1 MVTTIPAMPAKGS
14 TDSTAIYQYTSAVD
28 SAVRELAAAGVPSAL
43 VGYLR
48 ADDPQWNLTP
58 YSSSNPVTNDFTAL
72 INAAHTQ
79 RKRIVI
85 DHRYLV
91 GDSSLKSNWNDK
103 HLNLAGCGELIGQ
116 GSTIVR
122 QEVSPSPE
130 VSLTSF
136 KRMVVGASD
145 EKHTVSFAAVA
156 MNQLA
161 KFKADMVWQIVAKPA
176 RSSTSDYTSGFYTWS
191 LPGTVVNNLLS
202 TKNDAYPTG
211 DPATGKVVMA
221 DALEVLGV
229 SFLVSGAA
237 SDLAEDNSLKGA
249 TSGATMKIES
259 CQPDYNGSA
268 NKRIITRQV
277 FGTFQKDENLLRGS
291 TVVGKVAADGV
302 VVFKTATRYDWD
314 KVTATRVLRKLG
326 GSINGYTASTG
337 YPVGDYFSNL
347 DSRIDGI
354 SFTTVNDPDSTGQ
367 VRAAAVSVS
376 GAVHHRYSNIVFKR
390 GYRNGFRLA
399 SPYGGMISGCQVQ
412 SLPNDA
418 IQSEGAYGY
427 GVEYEGTAKN
437 CLLIG
442 CQFANLR
449 HGITTNPSA
458 NSQFLSDVS
467 DTLRHGIQEFLFIKD
482 CQSFDTY
489 AQGFDTHHGASDV
502 FFIGCVVN
510 GVVAG
515 GQKDSG
521 KTGMGTRSESTTYI
535 DCHVFGATNG
545 FNDPTAGTTA
555 ASGNPKPSGTTW
567 PLTPTHSRTLY
578 VNCSANG
585 YEQSGFRQ
593 GLAAESIHH
602 SVMYVG
608 CSADDGGQTAYD
620 TIGWE
625 LTGVDTYIIDPR
637 PGRNKLAMFS
647 IEPGGYYGPT
657 PSSPVKHTIA
667 FVGDIFADF
676 SRNTSTTTDLI
687 RVKGHTTA
695 GVTRL
700 AIAVDA
706 AVMQKAGAGT
716 MPAAM
721 VNVVGGHVTI
731 ASAAGAQVVN
741 LNGTDQIPT
750 VKKTSGTV
758 VAASLPTSK
767 WS

>member
-1 MVTTIPAMPAKGS
+1 MVTIPPMPVKGS
-14 TDSTAIYQYTSAVD
+14 TDGAAIFAYTSAVD
-28 SAVRELAAAGVPSAL
+28 SVVRELQSAGVPSAL

-48 ADDPQWNLTP
+48 ADDPQWGLTP
-58 YSSSNPVTNDFTAL
+58 YSSTSPVTNDFTAL
-72 INAAHTQ
+72 INAAHAQ
-79 RKRIVI
+79 RKRIII

-91 GDSSLKSNWNDK
+91 GDSSTKSNWNDK
-103 HLNLAGCGELIGQ
+103 HLNISGCGELIGQ
-116 GSTIVR
+116 GSTIIR
-122 QEVSPSPE
+122 QEISPSPE
-130 VSLTSF
+130 VALTSF
-136 KRMVVGASD
+136 KQMVVGASD
-145 EKHTVSFAAVA
+145 EKHTVSYAAVA

-161 KFKADMVWQIVAKPA
+161 KFKADMVWQIVAKPG
-176 RSSTSDYTSGFYTWS
+176 RSSTSDYSSGFYTWS
-191 LPGTVVNNLLS
+191 LPGTVVHSLLS
-202 TKNDAYPTG
+202 TKNDTYPNG
-211 DPATGKVVMA
+211 DPAGGKVVMA
-221 DALEVLGV
+221 EALEVHGV

-237 SDLAEDNSLKGA
+237 ANLAEDNVLTGA

-259 CQPDYNGSA
+259 NQADYNGTA

-277 FGTFQKDENLLRGS
+277 FGTFQNGENLLRG
-291 TVVGKVAADGV
+291 TTTVGKIAANGV
-302 VVFKTATRYDWD
+302 VVFKTATLYDWD

-326 GSINGYTASTG
+326 GSVNGYTVSTG
-337 YPVGDYFSNL
+337 YPVGDYFSNI

-367 VRAAAVSVS
+367 VRAAAVSIS
-376 GAVHHRYSNIVFKR
+376 GAVHHRYSNVVFKR

-399 SPYGGMISGCQVQ
+399 SPYGGMISNSQVL

-427 GVEYEGTAKN
+427 GVEYEGTATN

-442 CQFANLR
+442 CQFSNLR

-458 NSQFLSDVS
+458 NSQFLTDIS
-467 DTLRHGIQEFLFIKD
+467 DTLRHGIQRFLFIKD

-502 FFIGCVVN
+502 FFIGCIVN

-521 KTGMGTRSESTTYI
+521 KTGMGTRSETTTYI

-555 ASGNPKPSGTTW
+555 ASGNPNPNGTTW
-567 PLTPTHSRTLY
+567 SLTPTHSRTLY

-620 TIGWE
+620 TVGWD
-625 LTGVDTYIIDPR
+625 LTGVNTYIIDPR
-637 PGRNKLAMFS
+637 PGRNKLAMFN
-647 IEPGGYYGPT
+647 IEPGSYYGPT
-657 PSSPVKHTIA
+657 PTSPVKHTIA

-687 RVKGHTTA
+687 RVKGHATA

-700 AIAVDA
+700 AIAADA
-706 AVMQKAGAGT
+706 AVMQKAGTAT

-741 LNGTDQIPT
+741 LNGADPIPT
-750 VKKTSGTV
+750 YKKTSGTV
-758 VAASLPTSK
+758 LTASLPTSK

>member
-1 MVTTIPAMPAKGS
+1 M
-14 TDSTAIYQYTSAVD
+14 
-28 SAVRELAAAGVPSAL
+28 VRELQSAGVPSAL

-48 ADDPQWNLTP
+48 ADDTNWGLTP
-58 YSSSNPVTNDFTAL
+58 YDPSATTPVTNDFTAL

-79 RKRIVI
+79 RKRIII

-91 GDSSLKSNWNDK
+91 GDSSTKSNWNDK
-103 HLNLAGCGELIGQ
+103 HLNISGCGELIGQ

-136 KRMVVGASD
+136 KRMVIGGSD
-145 EKHTVSFAAVA
+145 EKHTVSYAAVA

-161 KFKADMVWQIVAKPA
+161 KFKGDMVWQIVAKPGS
-176 RSSTSDYTSGFYTWS
+176 SSTSDYSSGFYTWS
-191 LPGTVVNNLLS
+191 LPGTIVHDLLS
-202 TKNDAYPTG
+202 KKTDAYPNG
-211 DPATGKVVMA
+211 DPSGGKVVMA

-229 SFLVSGAA
+229 SFLVSGA
-237 SDLAEDNSLKGA
+237 SSTLAEDNLLKGA

-259 CQPDYNGSA
+259 AQPDYNGSA
-268 NKRIITRQV
+268 NKRILTHQV
-277 FGTFQKDENLLRGS
+277 FGTFQNGENLLRG
-291 TVVGKVAADGV
+291 TTTVGKIAANGV

-326 GSINGYTASTG
+326 GSVNGYTPTAASG
-337 YPVGDYFSNL
+337 KFPVGDYFSNV
-347 DSRIDGI
+347 DSRIDGVTLSTI
-354 SFTTVNDPDSTGQ
+354 SDPNGTGM
-367 VRAAAVSVS
+367 VRGAAVSVS
-376 GAVHHRYSNIVFKR
+376 GAVNHRYSNLVVKG
-390 GYRNGFRLA
+390 GYRNAFRLA
-399 SPYGGMISGCQVQ
+399 SPYGGKISNVQVLA
-412 SLPNDA
+412 LPNDA

-437 CLLIG
+437 CLLDG
-442 CQFANLR
+442 CHFSNLR
-449 HGITTNPSA
+449 HGVTTNPSG
-458 NSQFLSDVS
+458 NSQFLTDIS

-482 CQSFDTY
+482 CHSFDTY
-489 AQGFDTHHGASDV
+489 AQGFDTHHGAADV
-502 FFIGCVVN
+502 FFIGCTVN

-521 KTGMGTRSESTTYI
+521 KTGMGTRSSSTTYI

-545 FNDPTAGTTA
+545 FNDPTAGTTVP
-555 ASGNPKPSGTTW
+555 SGNPNPNGTTW
-567 PLTPTHSRTLY
+567 SLTPEHSRTLY

-620 TIGWE
+620 TVGWD
-625 LTGVDTYIIDPR
+625 LTGVNTYIIDPR
-637 PGRNKLAMFS
+637 PGRNKLAMFN
-647 IEPGGYYGPT
+647 IEPGSYYGPT
-657 PSSPVKHTIA
+657 PTSPVKHTIA

-687 RVKGHTTA
+687 RVKGHATS

-700 AIAVDA
+700 AIAADA
-706 AVMQKAGAGT
+706 AVMQKAGTGT

-721 VNVVGGHVTI
+721 VNVVGGHVTL

-741 LNGTDQIPT
+741 LNGADPIPT
-750 VKKTSGTV
+750 YKKTSGTV
-758 VAASLPTSK
+758 LTASLPTSK